1 MLHRLRVSHA
11 NVLPDL
17 MAGVTSAFSYIP
29 QGMAYALV
37 AGVSPIYGLYTGVF
51 APVIGG
57 LLAGSSFIVITVTNE
72 LAMPTGGILAAF
84 GPGSAVA
91 ALFTLTFL
99 IGLIQLAFG
108 LLKFGRVTRFISHCV
123 TTGFIA
129 GVGVLL
135 VLGQLQKLTGYKGQ
149 VSGNIFV
156 RTWNWLLHLNQ
167 LDFHTTLVGLFTLGI
182 IVVLQHTRLKA
193 VALVVALLAATLGV
207 FLLHW
212 NSVELVGALS
222 RIPRGLPSPVVPDFR
237 MILQL
242 FIPALSLAVLGLSV
256 AAGVAQNYPEPDG
269 TMPDAS
275 SDFVAQGAAN
285 LIGGFFQGMPAG
297 GSISRTATSISA
309 GARSRWANIFA
320 GVVLG
325 IVLVTFAG
333 FAELVPMAGL
343 AGLLISIGIGVL
355 RPDRVSKVWNTHIA
369 ERAAMVATFVLTL
382 LIPLHWA
389 IFAGV
394 GLTLLVYIYSSS
406 TKVRLVQIVRSGDS
420 DFQEVA
426 APAQLPSDSV
436 VALHA
441 YGNAFFAAVYTLEAA
456 LPAPENAENSIVI
469 FGLRGRESITSSAV
483 AMLERYLRR
492 LQARGN
498 KLMLVEVE
506 PPVRR
511 VLERTGLMQVISEEN
526 VFAAT
531 ASIGGSFQQAWAAA
545 HEIVSGRLNVP
556 EAPCS
561 FNRVCSAPALDRTRS

>member
-1 MLHRLRVSHA
+1 MLDRLRVSHA

-84 GPGSAVA
+84 EPESAA
-91 ALFTLTFL
+91 RALFTLTFL
-99 IGLIQLAFG
+99 IGVIQLALG

-167 LDFHTTLVGLFTLGI
+167 VDFHTTLVGLFTLGL

-207 FLLHW
+207 FVPHW

-222 RIPRGLPSPVVPDFR
+222 RIPRGLPSPVLPDLR
-237 MILQL
+237 MIPQL
-242 FIPALSLAVLGLSV
+242 LIPALSLAVLGLSV
-256 AAGVAQNYPEPDG
+256 AAGVSQNYPEPDG
-269 TMPDAS
+269 TMADAS

-325 IVLVTFAG
+325 IVLLTFAG

-355 RPDRVSKVWNTHIA
+355 NPDRIAKVWNTHIA

-389 IFAGV
+389 ILAGV

-406 TKVRLVQIVRSGDS
+406 TKVRLVQIVRSGDG

-498 KLMLVEVE
+498 KLMLFGVE
-506 PPVRR
+506 PSVRR
-511 VLERTGLMQVISEEN
+511 ALERTGLMQVIGEES
-526 VFAAT
+526 VFGAS
-531 ASIGGSFQQAWAAA
+531 ASIGGSFQQAWVAA
-545 HEIVSGRLNVP
+545 HEIVRRKTQR
-556 EAPCS
+556 A
-561 FNRVCSAPALDRTRS
+561 

>member
-1 MLHRLRVSHA
+1 MTRHGIMLDRLRVSHA

-84 GPGSAVA
+84 EPESAA
-91 ALFTLTFL
+91 RALFTLTFL
-99 IGLIQLAFG
+99 IGVIQLAFG

-167 LDFHTTLVGLFTLGI
+167 VDFHTTLVGLFTLGL

-207 FLLHW
+207 FVLHW

-222 RIPRGLPSPVVPDFR
+222 RIPRGLPSPVLPDLR
-237 MILQL
+237 MIPQL
-242 FIPALSLAVLGLSV
+242 LIPALSLAVLGLSV
-256 AAGVAQNYPEPDG
+256 AAGVSQNYPEPDG
-269 TMPDAS
+269 TMADAS

-325 IVLVTFAG
+325 IVLLTFAG

-355 RPDRVSKVWNTHIA
+355 NPDRIAKVWNTHIA
-369 ERAAMVATFVLTL
+369 ERAAMVATFVFTL

-389 IFAGV
+389 ILAGV

-406 TKVRLVQIVRSGDS
+406 TKVRLVQIVRSGDG

-498 KLMLVEVE
+498 KLMLFGVE
-506 PPVRR
+506 PSVRR
-511 VLERTGLMQVISEEN
+511 ALERTGLMQVIGEES
-526 VFAAT
+526 VFGAS
-531 ASIGGSFQQAWAAA
+531 ASIGGSFQQAWVAA
-545 HEIVSGRLNVP
+545 HEIVRRKTQR
-556 EAPCS
+556 A
-561 FNRVCSAPALDRTRS
+561 

>member
-1 MLHRLRVSHA
+1 MPDRLGPTRA
-11 NVLPDL
+11 NVFPDL
-17 MAGVTSAFSYIP
+17 MAGVTSALSYIP

-51 APVIGG
+51 APVTGA

-72 LAMPTGGILAAF
+72 LAVPTGGILAAF
-84 GPGSAVA
+84 GPESIAR

-99 IGLIQLAFG
+99 VGLIQLIFG
-108 LLKFGRVTRFISHCV
+108 LLKFGKITRFISNCV

-149 VSGNIFV
+149 VPGNIFV
-156 RTWNWLLHLNQ
+156 KTWNWLLHLNQ
-167 LDFHTTLVGLFTLGI
+167 LDWHTTLVGLFTLGAI
-182 IVVLQHTRLKA
+182 LLLQQTRLKPIS
-193 VALVVALLAATLGV
+193 LVLALLAATLGV

-212 NSVELVGALS
+212 SSVQLVGALS
-222 RIPRGLPSPVVPDFR
+222 PIPRGLPFPVVPDFQ
-237 MILQL
+237 MVPQL
-242 FIPALSLAVLGLSV
+242 LIPALSLAVLGLGV
-256 AAGVAQNYPEPDG
+256 AAGVSQNYPEPDG
-269 TMPDAS
+269 KIPNAS
-275 SDFVAQGAAN
+275 SDFVAQGVAN
-285 LIGGFFQGMPAG
+285 LMGGFFQGMPAG

-325 IVLVTFAG
+325 IVLLTFAG

-355 RPDRVSKVWNTHIA
+355 RPDRISKVWNTHAA
-369 ERAAMVATFVLTL
+369 ERAAMVATFALTL

-406 TKVRLVQIVRSGDS
+406 TKVRLVQIVPSGDG

-426 APAQLPSDSV
+426 APTQLPSHSV

-456 LPAPENAENSIVI
+456 LPAPENTDNSVVI
-469 FGLRGRESITSSAV
+469 FGLRGLESVTSSAI
-483 AMLERYLRR
+483 AMMERYVRR
-492 LQARGN
+492 LQAGEN
-498 KLMLVEVE
+498 KLMLVGVE
-506 PPVRR
+506 PQVRR
-511 VLERTGLMQVISEEN
+511 VLERTGLMRAIGEES
-526 VFAAT
+526 VFAAS
-531 ASIGGSFQQAWAAA
+531 ASLGGSFKEAWAAA
-545 HEIVSGRLNVP
+545 HEIVNKKKQHV
-556 EAPCS
+556 
-561 FNRVCSAPALDRTRS
+561 